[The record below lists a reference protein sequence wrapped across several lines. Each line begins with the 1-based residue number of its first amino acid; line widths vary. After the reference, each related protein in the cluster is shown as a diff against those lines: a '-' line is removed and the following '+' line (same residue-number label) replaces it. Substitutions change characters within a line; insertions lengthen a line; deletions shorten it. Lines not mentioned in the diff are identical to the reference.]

1 MFNIIKYNIKKNK
14 IKKQWRLKNS
24 HNETSIRNVQG
35 PFLLSQINVGN
46 HTYGYINASFFG
58 GSNEQINIGAFC
70 SIAFGVYFVCG
81 GEHNYHKFTTY
92 PLRHL
97 IGDFSTE
104 SQSKGEINI
113 MDDVWLGHN
122 AIVLSG
128 VTIGQGAV
136 VAAGALVVNDVPPYS
151 IVGGVPAKV
160 IKYRFTE
167 DVIQKLLNVDYSK
180 ISEEML
186 LEHKDFFNNEIT
198 EMTDLNWLPRK

>member
-1 MFNIIKYNIKKNK
+1 
-14 IKKQWRLKNS
+14 
-24 HNETSIRNVQG
+24 
-35 PFLLSQINVGN
+35 
-46 HTYGYINASFFG
+46 
-58 GSNEQINIGAFC
+58 
-70 SIAFGVYFVCG
+70 
-81 GEHNYHKFTTY
+81 
-92 PLRHL
+92 
-97 IGDFSTE
+97 
-104 SQSKGEINI
+104 